1 MPSRAGVAARSVAK
15 YASLLHADIGVG
27 HHAASP
33 LGAWLLLAL
42 AAPAVDGADRESL
55 TEVLGCDI
63 ETAADAAAEL
73 IKHPHPL
80 VPNAA
85 AVWTAAAAPLAEPFE
100 KWRASLPSQV
110 DTGALPDQAGLDR
123 WAHDHTFGLID
134 SFPVRWDESLYV
146 VLATALATKVS
157 WRTPFDL
164 APATSLGSAS
174 PWAEQVTLV
183 LRTPEHDDRKRD
195 HDQFIC
201 GTPEAGDVAVHIAA
215 AVDGLLVISV
225 AAQPDIPARD
235 VMAIAHRIGMAVA
248 LGAKVPRRNL
258 ADLPLGE
265 NGLWLLREETST
277 ESDACIALLPA
288 WSAQSLHD
296 LRDPALGFGIIVRA
310 LTHGRDPWDAQQA
323 VQARYSRT
331 GFEAAAVTA
340 AAVYLSARLG
350 TRRRRVAELRF
361 GHPYAVVAITV
372 DEVASSQA
380 GQQGLWNAMP
390 VFSAWV
396 AAPEEPDDDRSPQ
409 T

>member
-1 MPSRAGVAARSVAK
+1 MPSRAGVAARSVAR
-15 YASLLHADIGVG
+15 YASLLHAEIGAV

-42 AAPAVDGADRESL
+42 AAPAADGADREGL
-55 TEVLGCDI
+55 TEILGCDI
-63 ETAADAAAEL
+63 GTAAAAAADL
-73 IKHPHPL
+73 IKHPHHL

-85 AVWTAAAAPLAEPFE
+85 AVWTANGAPLDERFE
-100 KWRASLPSQV
+100 KFRTTLPSQV
-110 DTGALPDQAGLDR
+110 ATGALPDQAGLDR
-123 WAHDHTFGLID
+123 WAHDHTLGLID
-134 SFPVRWDESLYV
+134 SFPVRWDESLYL

-164 APATSLGSAS
+164 APATSLGSMS
-174 PWAEQVTLV
+174 PWAAQVTRV
-183 LRTPEHDDRKRD
+183 LRTPEDDRNRD

-201 GTPEAGDVAVHIAA
+201 STPDVGEVAVHVAA
-215 AVDGLLVISV
+215 AVEGLLVISV
-225 AAQPDIPARD
+225 AAQPDIPASE
-235 VMAIAHRIGMAVA
+235 VIAAAHRIGMAVA
-248 LGAKVPRRNL
+248 LGADLPRRDL

-265 NGLWLLREETST
+265 SRLWLLREETST
-277 ESDACIALLPA
+277 ESDACVALLPA

-296 LRDPALGFGIIVRA
+296 LHDPALGFGLLVRS
-310 LTHGRDPWDAQQA
+310 LTDGRDPWDAQQA

-361 GHPYAVVAITV
+361 GHPYAVVAFTL
-372 DEVASSQA
+372 DEVVSGQA
-380 GQQGLWNAMP
+380 GQQSLWNALP

-396 AAPEEPDDDRSPQ
+396 AAPEEPTDDRSQ
-409 T
+409 RT